1 MIINESDHYNHTH
14 NPIQKQGFFSILNT
28 TTPDFNSLS
37 SSLISHPPP
46 NYYSIRRTFSTDML
60 ALNQNGF
67 SLKRAQSSEQLDF
80 LGKNDDDRD
89 DHDNQEM
96 NKNSCFRDEKRGAF
110 EDIWSSI
117 QKNGGSGS
125 VSGGLPPPYVHPLVR
140 KSASL
145 LSQRSLEIC
154 TESLGSETGS
164 ETGLNGLSYR
174 ASDLGGSDKDG
185 EGHAD
190 HLEQEESTVIKI
202 NCAVIEDDHQQVGTT
217 KFLSVRRTSSSP
229 PAVVPMARSSFPPP
243 LPSLS
248 HRGGSNLHMRS
259 HRRDGRLV
267 VEAVAVPSVNRLR
280 VQRHDGRLLLTLTAD
295 DDKAE
300 DEPIIDG
307 EEDDHRCDGGEQ
319 QALLD
324 EDGPNKE
331 NDYHED
337 EDQEGQEDEEE
348 EETELEKELAI
359 VMEAKTSSFKTS
371 SSSSLIMSKLMEL
384 MSTKNKS
391 VWPRNFNATIVKT
404 LEDGATLAKS
414 QLPPRP
420 VRLISAAPGTTSTT
434 TVLNA
439 YEYYWRHGKGNTVA
453 VLKPLAGQKNNAGA
467 THAGPQ
473 VVKDAYINKL
483 LLAHKGKPQ
492 EAGGEREVVL
502 VKAAD
507 GVEVEK
513 GGLKAA
519 EYLVPMLRGCKEPRK
534 RSLLLWD
541 SEPYCIATS

>member
-14 NPIQKQGFFSILNT
+14 NPIQKQGFLSILN
-28 TTPDFNSLS
+28 
-37 SSLISHPPP
+37 
-46 NYYSIRRTFSTDML
+46 
-60 ALNQNGF
+60 
-67 SLKRAQSSEQLDF
+67 
-80 LGKNDDDRD
+80 
-89 DHDNQEM
+89 
-96 NKNSCFRDEKRGAF
+96 
-110 EDIWSSI
+110 I

-164 ETGLNGLSYR
+164 ETGLDGLSYR
-174 ASDLGGSDKDG
+174 ASDPGGSDKDG
-185 EGHAD
+185 EGHA
-190 HLEQEESTVIKI
+190 HLEQEESTVIKT

-307 EEDDHRCDGGEQ
+307 EEDDDRCDGGEQ

-359 VMEAKTSSFKTS
+359 VMETKTSSFKTS

-420 VRLISAAPGTTSTT
+420 VRLISAAPGTTSTA

-439 YEYYWRHGKGNTVA
+439 YEYYWRHGNGNTVA
-453 VLKPLAGQKNNAGA
+453 VLKPLAGQKNNAGG
-467 THAGPQ
+467 THVGPQ

-513 GGLKAA
+513 GGLKAG
-519 EYLVPMLRGCKEPRK
+519 EYLVPLLRGCKESRK

-541 SEPYCIATS
+541 SEPHCIATS